1 MARTM
6 GRDATAVSAPVVA
19 FVAARFRIPE
29 LAVREVATLP
39 LEALRERDRYLPP
52 SGSLSP
58 ALDAP
63 RYPLG
68 SAQAMLHSDD
78 PYLQFLAEVDP
89 NQVHPNEAEE
99 NIRLSTAFKAY
110 VHWAREGIEP
120 PYITVFEVDSG
131 KLVTPNRR
139 RTLAAREAGRSM
151 HAWLGRVNRET
162 GLPLKHRDVVQ
173 AIEEAKMVL
182 QASSSAAGVR
192 GGRAVEHDPL
202 TCAYVAIG
210 AKEALAGY
218 LQGRVARMPGEM
230 SEQDYIEAVI
240 EHAPML
246 DGMFERDYPDGLSG
260 VFVYEVAEPF
270 GTAYGN
276 WFLTEGY
283 AQDAAARGAKAA
295 EMAMALFVPN
305 DQASAV
311 DAPSDAAR
319 EPVQA
324 PPRHADGRGLWK
336 TTIVVWSEE
345 SAGDPMHREASEL
358 VRDGESGESYIE
370 FQSSEL
376 FLDPAQWPD
385 TDFFGPRSQDDD
397 EDDGSDDEDGSDAM
411 PAPGM

>member
-39 LEALRERDRYLPP
+39 LEVLRERERYLPP

-68 SAQAMLHSDD
+68 SAQALLHSDD
-78 PYLQFLAEVDP
+78 PYLQFLAEVNP

-120 PYITVFEVDSG
+120 PYITVFEVESG

-139 RTLAAREAGRSM
+139 RTLAAREAGRTM

-162 GLPLKHRDVVQ
+162 GLPLKYRDVVQ

-218 LQGRVARMPGEM
+218 LQERKTRMPREM

-270 GTAYGN
+270 GTAYGQ
-276 WFLTEGY
+276 WFLAEGH
-283 AQDAAARGAKAA
+283 ALDSAIRDAKAREVA
-295 EMAMALFVPN
+295 SALF
-305 DQASAV
+305 SAV

-324 PPRHADGRGLWK
+324 PPSPADGRGLWK
-336 TTIVVWSEE
+336 TTIVVWSEK
-345 SAGDPMHREASEL
+345 SAGNPMHWEASDL
-358 VRDGESGESYIE
+358 VRDGESGESFISDHTSE
-370 FQSSEL
+370 FIS
-376 FLDPAQWPD
+376 DPSQWPD
-385 TDFFGPRSQDDD
+385 TDFFDLDSSEDGESDSDDD
-397 EDDGSDDEDGSDAM
+397 ESM
-411 PAPGM
+411 PSPGM